1 MTRFLLLLILAFL
14 WADSAMAAEGVFA
27 VASTYTPVLGT
38 PDFRSVFGGK
48 DGMTLKKDSCGQLR
62 ALEFVA
68 LPGTVFRIEKEL
80 EINRQKIF
88 RVTTDEYLYPTQS
101 GYFIDARSVTVTTA
115 KPAKR
120 RKVLPSRVAILASLK
135 SRAGTGYVWGG
146 NVAAGLAEMTS
157 WYPPSRTASLSSP
170 ARALW
175 QLAGV
180 DCSGLLYE
188 ATGGYTPRNTSALVT
203 FGTGVSVAGKELKA
217 LTASLE
223 PLDLIVWSGH
233 VLIVIDGGKV
243 IESRLV
249 CNEPDQGVRIRTI
262 DDALREV
269 MKKRK
274 PVDVFR
280 NGGKE
285 FVVRRW
291 YGIPE

>member
-1 MTRFLLLLILAFL
+1 MARFLLILILAFP
-14 WADSAMAAEGVFA
+14 WAHSAMAAEGVFA
-27 VASTYTPVLGT
+27 VASTHAPVLNT
-38 PDFRSVFGGK
+38 PDFRSVFGDK
-48 DGMTLKKDSCGQLR
+48 DGMTLKKDRCGQLR

-80 EINRQKIF
+80 EIDRQKIF
-88 RVTTDEYLYPTQS
+88 SVTTDEYPYPSKS
-101 GYFIDARSVTVTTA
+101 GYFIDARSVTVTTVQ
-115 KPAKR
+115 PAER
-120 RKVLPSRVAILASLK
+120 RKVLPSREAVLTSLK

-146 NVAAGLAEMTS
+146 NVAAGIPEMTS
-157 WYPPSRTASLSSP
+157 WYPPSRTSSLSSSD
-170 ARALW
+170 RALW

-233 VLIVIDGGKV
+233 VLIVLDGGKV

-249 CNEPDQGVRIRTI
+249 CNEPDKGVRIRTI
-262 DDALREV
+262 GDALSDV
-269 MKKRK
+269 MKKKIPSDLIRDPK
-274 PVDVFR
+274 R
-280 NGGKE
+280 E
-285 FVVRRW
+285 FVIRRW
-291 YGIPE
+291 YRGTE